1 MFKILNLALFA
12 FSLIAFSLA
21 PAHAQSKYE
30 RSHLWEKEINAFT
43 ESDKSSAPKAGGVLF
58 VGSSS
63 IRGWRTAA
71 KDFPKFKVTNRGFGG
86 SRLEDV
92 IHYAPRVVYPY
103 KPKLIVLYAGENDL
117 TAGKTVDRVFADF
130 KQFVSETHAHLPKTR
145 IIYISAKPS
154 PARWKLAPVFTEL
167 NTLIKNET
175 EKDPRL
181 FYVDI
186 WPPMLTADGTPNES
200 LFIGDKLH
208 MKPEGY
214 KLWQQTLLPAIQKG
228 AKGNFR

>member
-1 MFKILNLALFA
+1 MFRILNLALIA
-12 FSLIAFSLA
+12 LSLIAFSFS
-21 PAHAQSKYE
+21 PAAAQAKYE
-30 RSHLWEKEINAFT
+30 RAHLWEKEINAFT
-43 ESDKSSAPKAGGVLF
+43 DSDLSSAPKTGGVLF

-63 IRGWRTAA
+63 IRGWRTVAD
-71 KDFPKFKVTNRGFGG
+71 DFPKYRVLNRGFGG
-86 SRLEDV
+86 SHMEDV

-103 KPKLIVLYAGENDL
+103 KPELIVLYAGENDL

-130 KQFVSETHAHLPKTR
+130 KSFVNGVHERLPKTR

-167 NTLIKNET
+167 NTLIKDET

-181 FYVDI
+181 FFVDI
-186 WPPMLTADGTPNES
+186 WPPMLNADGTPNES
-200 LFIGDKLH
+200 LFLGDKLH
-208 MKPEGY
+208 MKPAGY
-214 KLWQQTLLPAIQKG
+214 KLWQQTLLPALQKG